1 LQGSSTGTVAYSET
15 QTISTNAN
23 GLVSLEIG
31 SGSAL
36 AGTFAGINW
45 ATGPY
50 FIKTET
56 DPTGGTTYSITGT
69 SQLMSVPYA
78 LFSASGT
85 TGAQGIQGIQGLPGA
100 NGTNGTIGA
109 TGLTGATGAAG
120 TNGANGLDGATGA
133 AGTNGTNGLDGATG
147 AAGTNGTNGLD
158 GAIGLTGAT
167 GTDGAPGAAGA
178 AGTNGA
184 TGLTGAA
191 GINGADGATGLA
203 GIDGADGATGLT
215 GPEGAQGNTGAAGAA
230 NTSWSIDAGDN
241 ITNTNSGYTA
251 ISSDL
256 DVGGNTNLNGPTTI
270 FSDLNVAGTTVLNG
284 PTAIVS
290 DLNLLGVTTFHGQLI
305 LYAPI
310 DIVSDLNVD
319 GFTNLNGPTTIDNDL
334 NVVGYTNLNGTTTI
348 DNDLYV
354 GGVTTLYG
362 PSILYAPID
371 IVSDLNVIGF
381 TNLND
386 LNVDGNASGM
396 LQPSS
401 AAHLT
406 RKDYVDAANAANVSI
421 LNDLIAALEARIVAL
436 EQSQP
441 QLATVGDFRVGG
453 IVFWVDP
460 ADNTHGLVCALQDY
474 PSLVEWGCYDTD
486 LPSVPNVPNNNN
498 NAGNPTGIG
507 AEIGDGINNT
517 NSILND
523 CPSAPAALAA
533 RSLGSEWFLPSA
545 KELKQMYINRTT
557 LEAAPGFSAF
567 NSFYWSSTEYDSTNA
582 YLFNFT
588 NGLAYDNYKFLTN
601 NVRGVRAF

>member
-1 LQGSSTGTVAYSET
+1 MKKIYSIVAGLLLTASVFAQAPQKMSYQAVIRNSSSALVTSTSVGMKISVLQGSSTGTVAYSEI

-45 ATGPY
+45 AIGPY

-85 TGAQGIQGIQGLPGA
+85 TGAQGIQGLPGANGTTGAIGATGSQGIQGLPGA
-100 NGTNGTIGA
+100 IGTNGTIGA
-109 TGLTGATGAAG
+109 TGLVGATGAAG
-120 TNGANGLDGATGA
+120 TNGTNGLDGATGA
-133 AGTNGTNGLDGATG
+133 AGTNGANGLDGATG

-191 GINGADGATGLA
+191 GINGADGATGTSGTNGTDGATGLIGLTGLTGATGTAGATGATGIVGINGADGATGLA

-215 GPEGAQGNTGAAGAA
+215 GPEGPQGNTGAAGAA
-230 NTSWSIDAGDN
+230 NISWSIDAGDN

-256 DVGGNTNLNGPTTI
+256 
-270 FSDLNVAGTTVLNG
+270 NVAGTTVLNG
-284 PTAIVS
+284 PTAI
-290 DLNLLGVTTFHGQLI
+290 
-305 LYAPI
+305 A
-310 DIVSDLNVD
+310 SDLNV
-319 GFTNLNGPTTIDNDL
+319 G
-334 NVVGYTNLNGTTTI
+334 
-348 DNDLYV
+348 
-354 GGVTTLYG
+354 
-362 PSILYAPID
+362 
-371 IVSDLNVIGF
+371 
-381 TNLND
+381 
-386 LNVDGNASGM
+386 GNASGM

-436 EQSQP
+436 EQEQLQQP
-441 QLATVGDFRVGG
+441 ATVGDFRVGG

-460 ADNTHGLVCALQDY
+460 ADNTHGLVCAFQDT
-474 PSLVEWGCYDTD
+474 SIAEWGCYGID
-486 LPSVPNVPNNNN
+486 LPNVPNVLYD
-498 NAGNPTGIG
+498 AGNPTGIG

-533 RSLGSEWFLPSA
+533 RSLGPEWFLPSA
-545 KELKQMYINRTT
+545 KELEQMYINRTT

-567 NSFYWSSTEYDSTNA
+567 SSFYWSSTEDGSTLA
-582 YLFNFT
+582 CRFAFT
-588 NGLAYDNYKFLTN
+588 NGLVFNLSKDFTLD
-601 NVRGVRAF
+601 VRGVRAF